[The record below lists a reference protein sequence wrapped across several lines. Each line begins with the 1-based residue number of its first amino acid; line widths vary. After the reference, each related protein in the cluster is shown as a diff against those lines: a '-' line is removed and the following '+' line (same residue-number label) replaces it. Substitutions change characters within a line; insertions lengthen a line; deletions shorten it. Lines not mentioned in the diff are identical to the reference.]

1 MRHHF
6 DGRQGEKS
14 MSLKVIIGLLQESN
28 RKNDALEEELKD
40 LKRRHQQ
47 LEQDLHRLRLFLL
60 CDNCNKQREGEVC
73 RSCTARLAK
82 RYQRDFATL
91 NF

>member
-1 MRHHF
+1 
-6 DGRQGEKS
+6 
-14 MSLKVIIGLLQESN
+14 MSLKTIIGLLQESN

-40 LKRRHQQ
+40 LKRRHTQ
-47 LEQDLHRLRLFLL
+47 LEQDLHRLKLFLL
-60 CDNCNKQREGEVC
+60 CDNCNKQEDREVC
-73 RSCTARLAK
+73 KSCTARLAK